1 MEGRRLACYDA
12 GGRGCAVAVAGAIG
26 DTGGLALDTMRS
38 IQVGA
43 ARVTLVNA
51 GMMTLRLADEF
62 AVPESEWRPA
72 YADLFDQPRLSP
84 SLSALITLNDARV
97 LVDANDY
104 RATISPESEYYVPDY
119 TPPAPV
125 EEQVVSLGVRP
136 EDVTHV
142 VITHAHWDHYAG
154 LTSSREGGAPM
165 YPHARV
171 YLGQADWEDG
181 ETQAGLADPASLE
194 SRTLGLL
201 REQGA
206 LELLSGP
213 RELTP
218 GVDILPAGGET
229 PGHQIVRV
237 RSQGETLY
245 ILGDLFHNEVE
256 VEHPD
261 WMVTWATPA
270 LMRASR
276 RWLMDAALA
285 EGALLTAAHIDTVGR
300 LERVG
305 AGMRWAVV
313 N

>member
-1 MEGRRLACYDA
+1 
-12 GGRGCAVAVAGAIG
+12 
-26 DTGGLALDTMRS
+26 
-38 IQVGA
+38 
-43 ARVTLVNA
+43 
-51 GMMTLRLADEF
+51 
-62 AVPESEWRPA
+62 
-72 YADLFDQPRLSP
+72 
-84 SLSALITLNDARV
+84 
-97 LVDANDY
+97 
-104 RATISPESEYYVPDY
+104 
-119 TPPAPV
+119 
-125 EEQVVSLGVRP
+125 
-136 EDVTHV
+136 
-142 VITHAHWDHYAG
+142 
-154 LTSSREGGAPM
+154 M